1 MKCGTVAVVG
11 RANAGKSTLVN
22 ALVGEKVSIVSPKP
36 QTTRDRIYGV
46 LTTDEYQIVFEDTPG
61 VYKAAGLLNSRMQ
74 KTVERTARDTDLIL
88 FVLDGHD
95 GLKDDD
101 LNLLAKYAK
110 IGAPLIVA
118 LTKTDI
124 MQKEALPEEL
134 VAVSA
139 VEGVSEVVPVSARK
153 RRNVNELLTVILGYL
168 QESEYV
174 FNPEAVSDKSEKFMI
189 AEIMREK
196 ILVGYDKEIPHGV
209 AVTVNKFGKRPDGIY
224 DVDLDIICEKT
235 NHKAILIGKGGKA
248 LKETSTIAREAM
260 ERFLGTKVFLKTYVK
275 VKENW
280 RDNDALLRDYGYGAN
295 NDD

>member
-101 LNLLAKYAK
+101 INLLAKYAK

-209 AVTVNKFGKRPDGIY
+209 AVTVNKFVKRPDGIY

-260 ERFLGTKVFLKTYVK
+260 ERFLGAKVFLKTYVK

>member
-260 ERFLGTKVFLKTYVK
+260 ERFLGAKVFLKTYVR

-280 RDNDALLRDYGYGAN
+280 RDNDVLLRDYGYGAN

>member
-95 GLKDDD
+95 GLKNDD

-224 DVDLDIICEKT
+224 DVDLDIICEKN

-260 ERFLGTKVFLKTYVK
+260 ERFLGAKVFLKTYVK

>member
-124 MQKEALPEEL
+124 MQKETLPEEL

-260 ERFLGTKVFLKTYVK
+260 ERFLGAKVFLKTYVK

>member
-224 DVDLDIICEKT
+224 DVDLDIICEKP

-260 ERFLGTKVFLKTYVK
+260 ERFLGAKVFLKTYVK

>member
-124 MQKEALPEEL
+124 MQKESLPEEL
-134 VAVSA
+134 VAVSE
-139 VEGVSEVVPVSARK
+139 VDGVSEVVPVSARK

-260 ERFLGTKVFLKTYVK
+260 ERFLGAKVFLKTYVK